1 MSTKHDRFNYYRS
14 SFHFSFAPMLTQ
26 ANFPIGVFLMLPVL
40 VHRLPSKLDAV
51 EALGMLVATVL
62 AGTVVVVVVE
72 AVETPSSPLI
82 PITVIGRGESGIAE

>member
-1 MSTKHDRFNYYRS
+1 
-14 SFHFSFAPMLTQ
+14 MLTQ
-26 ANFPIGVFLMLPVL
+26 ANFPIGVFLILLVL

-62 AGTVVVVVVE
+62 AGTIVVVVVVVE
-72 AVETPSSPLI
+72 AVEAPSSPLI

>member
-1 MSTKHDRFNYYRS
+1 
-14 SFHFSFAPMLTQ
+14 
-26 ANFPIGVFLMLPVL
+26 MLPVL
-40 VHRLPSKLDAV
+40 VHRLTSKLDAV

>member
-26 ANFPIGVFLMLPVL
+26 ANFPIVVFLMLPVL